1 MKSCFA
7 FGVCI
12 LLLVL
17 PWQLKAEQ
25 RQDLEAGAG
34 QVSAR
39 LNLAQAQ
46 EQDRDAWLDE
56 LSQEFEQEAQ
66 QLVADPLQ
74 DLNRVVFAFNDAL
87 YLHALQPAS
96 SAYQFLVPDF
106 MQKGI
111 SNFFYNLSYP
121 QRLANNLLQG
131 NLVRAGQE
139 SVAFL
144 FNSLVGMGGLLEPA
158 REIPVLQPKPPKQD
172 LGLTLGKWGFGSGIY
187 LVWPVIGPSTVRDS
201 LGMFGDNYLH
211 PLYYIESYQIYL
223 AAKSVEGFNQLPDL
237 LNEYVELKKGALDPY
252 TAVRSGYI
260 QYRQA
265 QMEK

>member
-1 MKSCFA
+1 MLFP
-7 FGVCI
+7 
-12 LLLVL
+12 L
-17 PWQLKAEQ
+17 QLKAQE
-25 RQDLEAGAG
+25 D
-34 QVSAR
+34 QVQGIGMI
-39 LNLAQAQ
+39 LAQESA
-46 EQDRDAWLDE
+46 EEREAWLE
-56 LSQEFEQEAQ
+56 EMEQEFQEESAPQ
-66 QLVADPLQ
+66 VADPLQ
-74 DLNRVVFAFNDAL
+74 DLNRVFFAFNDVL

-96 SAYQFLVPDF
+96 RAYQFLVPDF
-106 MQKGI
+106 MQQGI
-111 SNFFYNLSYP
+111 SNFFSNLSYP

-144 FNSLVGMGGLLEPA
+144 LNSLIGMGGLLEPA

-187 LVWPVIGPSTVRDS
+187 LVWPVIGPSTMRDS
-201 LGMFGDNYLH
+201 LGMFGDRYLD
-211 PLYYIESYQIYL
+211 PLYYIESYQLYL
-223 AAKSVEGFNQLPDL
+223 ATKSVEGFNQLPSL